1 MHTCGQIMTRDP
13 AFCLPGDAVATA
25 ARLMRDKDIGAVPVV
40 RDDSGK
46 RVLGILTDRDLAVRV
61 LATGRDPKQA
71 RVEDVMTS
79 QLFTCR
85 AEDGVDR
92 AVEMMEEH
100 QVRRIPVVE
109 EGGRLVGMI
118 AQADIATR
126 LEAPKVLAEL
136 VEEISRP
143 ATAPANA

>member
-1 MHTCGQIMTRDP
+1 
-13 AFCLPGDAVATA
+13 
-25 ARLMRDKDIGAVPVV
+25 MRDRNIGAVPVV
-40 RDDSGK
+40 RDSGK
-46 RVLGILTDRDLAVRV
+46 RVLGILTDRDLAIRV

-79 QLFTCR
+79 QLFICQ

-92 AVEMMEEH
+92 AVEVMEEH
-100 QVRRIPVVE
+100 QVRRIPIVE
-109 EGGRLVGMI
+109 DGGRLVGMI

-126 LEAPKVLAEL
+126 LEAPHVLAEL